1 MCLIVLMVDIKAFI
15 LSLFLSNILLYGI
28 FYFFIERKIKLP
40 LISVMLIITFFGQLV
55 MGNWFDVLM
64 VGVIY
69 LYENYVVKSKKN
81 FIVNTYLFCLLI
93 MLFAS
98 LITSNIMSPWVSFQ
112 GTKGFDYIFIE
123 MSIMSIIFLFLVVAY
138 QKLKVTSW
146 LKNNNS
152 TLLTMLLLY
161 VYCIALLVVVIL
173 KTIEKYSL
181 YINIMLVF
189 VILQTMVITI
199 LFVRDRKKKAEE
211 FENLLY
217 KNQLDSLKNYTEQLE
232 KDYQSTRKFKHDYKN
247 MLLSLRINVEN
258 QNYGELTSFLNELDD
273 YSEKYF
279 INSAMEV
286 FKDLT
291 YIKDGYLK
299 SIFIN
304 KLQLM
309 LNKGINC
316 QFECRDLIDNPVID
330 LVDLIRI
337 LSIFLDNGI
346 EASLETEEKRMAI
359 GLSKTDT
366 GLTIIIANSYCNN
379 QESVSKLMEQGYTS
393 KANHSGLGLT
403 NVQEIKNKYPNLFI
417 QYEKEEQLFTVK
429 IIIDEGVAR

>member
-1 MCLIVLMVDIKAFI
+1 MVDIKAFI

-40 LISVMLIITFFGQLV
+40 LISLMLIITFFGQLV

-316 QFECRDLIDNPVID
+316 QFECRDLIDKPVID

-359 GLSKTDT
+359 GLSKTDA

-417 QYEKEEQLFTVK
+417 QYEKEEQLFTIK

>member
-1 MCLIVLMVDIKAFI
+1 MLMVDLKAFI
-15 LSLFLSNILLYGI
+15 LLTFYLNILLYGI

-69 LYENYVVKSKKN
+69 LYENYVVKSKNN

-93 MLFAS
+93 ILFAS
-98 LITSNIMSPWVSFQ
+98 LIASNIMLPWLSFQ
-112 GTKGFDYIFIE
+112 GTKGFDYIFIK
-123 MSIMSIIFLFLVVAY
+123 MSIMSIILLFLVVAY

-152 TLLTMLLLY
+152 ILLTMLLLY
-161 VYCIALLVVVIL
+161 VYCITLLVVVIL

-211 FENLLY
+211 YENLLY

-232 KDYQSTRKFKHDYKN
+232 EDYQSTRKFKHDYKN

-258 QNYGELTSFLNELDD
+258 QNYGELTTFLNELDD

-309 LNKGINC
+309 LNKGIKC

-359 GLSKTDT
+359 GLSKTDA

>member
-1 MCLIVLMVDIKAFI
+1 MVMVDLKLFIITVFVVTLLSFIIFYILSDDKRLGIVNLLIVGIVVFLGKFIIGDWIDLILIGYVLFYQKYIKKYDGNFLVNTLLISLLMSSLSSIMTSNLMTANIFLGENKEIIFTIIELSINLAI
-15 LSLFLSNILLYGI
+15 LSLFLLCYKKYN
-28 FYFFIERKIKLP
+28 
-40 LISVMLIITFFGQLV
+40 
-55 MGNWFDVLM
+55 
-64 VGVIY
+64 
-69 LYENYVVKSKKN
+69 VKK
-81 FIVNTYLFCLLI
+81 F
-93 MLFAS
+93 
-98 LITSNIMSPWVSFQ
+98 
-112 GTKGFDYIFIE
+112 
-123 MSIMSIIFLFLVVAY
+123 
-138 QKLKVTSW
+138 
-146 LKNNNS
+146 LKNNDS
-152 TLLTMLLLY
+152 IFLTLSLSYMYIVILILVTFFRKLR
-161 VYCIALLVVVIL
+161 VYDVLIGFVLLVIIFQTIFIVIFFL
-173 KTIEKYSL
+173 
-181 YINIMLVF
+181 
-189 VILQTMVITI
+189 
-199 LFVRDRKKKAEE
+199 RDRKKRQEKYEE
-211 FENLLY
+211 QLY
-217 KNQLDSLKNYTEQLE
+217 KNQLESLKNYTEQLE

-258 QNYGELTSFLNELDD
+258 QNYGELTSFLNELDN

-279 INSAMEV
+279 VNSAMEV

-291 YIKDGYLK
+291 YIKDSYLK

-316 QFECRDLIDNPVID
+316 QFECRDLIDNPMID

-366 GLTIIIANSYCNN
+366 GLTIIIANSYRNN

-429 IIIDEGVAR
+429 ILIDEGAAR